1 MSYSGNVHE
10 ISFDEKQILLIGTAH
25 ISQSSV
31 DEVNS
36 VIDQERPDTVCIEL
50 CSSRHQAMLDKD
62 QWKNMDIYKVVRE
75 GKSFLLF
82 ANLIMTAFQKRL
94 GSQLG
99 VKPGAEMLEAA
110 NAAERVG
117 AGLILADRDIKI
129 TLQRT
134 WRGMTFWGKM
144 KVLSQLLASLFVR
157 EEISKEEIEKLK
169 ESDALSEAMQML
181 AEQSPE
187 MKRILIDE
195 RDQFMAEK
203 IKLAQ
208 GKRIVAVVGAGH
220 VKGLTSELEREHNLD
235 ELETVPPPGKIGT
248 WLKWGIPTLIV
259 GLVAYGFFTVETDVS
274 IEMIQRWFLI
284 NGTLSA
290 FGTAIAF
297 GHPITIATAFVAAPF
312 TSLNPAVAAGWVAGL
327 VEAFLRKP
335 QVRDFESL
343 ADDITHL
350 RGFWQNNITRILL
363 VVMFANLGSAIGTF
377 VGGFAIASLL

>member
-1 MSYSGNVHE
+1 MTYSGNVHE
-10 ISFDEKQILLIGTAH
+10 ILIDEKQILLIGTAH

-31 DEVNS
+31 DEVND
-36 VIDQERPDTVCIEL
+36 VIEQEKPDTVCIEL
-50 CSSRHQAMLDKD
+50 CASRHQAMMDKD
-62 QWKNMDIYKVVRE
+62 QWKNMDIFKVVRE

-99 VKPGAEMLEAA
+99 VKPGAEMLA
-110 NAAERVG
+110 AAEASERVNSE
-117 AGLILADRDIKI
+117 LLLADRDVKI

-134 WRGMTFWGKM
+134 WRGMPFWGRM
-144 KVLSQLLASLFVR
+144 KVLSQLLASLFIR

-181 AEQSPE
+181 TDQSPD

-203 IKLAQ
+203 IRQAP

-220 VKGLTSELEREHNLD
+220 VKGLTGELEREHNLA
-235 ELETVPPPGKIGT
+235 ELETLPPPGKLGI

-259 GLVAYGFFTVETDVS
+259 GLIGYGFFAVDTDVS

-290 FGTAIAF
+290 IGTAIAF

-335 QVRDFESL
+335 QVRDFENL

-377 VGGFAIASLL
+377 AGGFAIASLL

>member
-1 MSYSGNVHE
+1 M
-10 ISFDEKQILLIGTAH
+10 LAAA
-25 ISQSSV
+25 
-31 DEVNS
+31 
-36 VIDQERPDTVCIEL
+36 
-50 CSSRHQAMLDKD
+50 QA
-62 QWKNMDIYKVVRE
+62 
-75 GKSFLLF
+75 S
-82 ANLIMTAFQKRL
+82 
-94 GSQLG
+94 
-99 VKPGAEMLEAA
+99 
-110 NAAERVG
+110 ERVN
-117 AGLILADRDIKI
+117 AELVLADRDVKV

-134 WRGMTFWGKM
+134 WRGMPFWARM
-144 KVLSQLLASLFVR
+144 KVLSQLLASLFIR

-169 ESDALSEAMQML
+169 ESDALSEAMEML
-181 AEQSPE
+181 ADQSPE

-203 IKLAQ
+203 IRQAP

-220 VKGLTSELEREHNLD
+220 VKGLTEELEREHNLV
-235 ELETVPPPGKIGT
+235 ELETVPPPGKLGI
-248 WLKWGIPTLIV
+248 WLKWGIPALIV
-259 GLVAYGFFTVETDVS
+259 SLIGYGFFAIDTDVS

-290 FGTAIAF
+290 IGTAIAF

-335 QVRDFESL
+335 QVRDFENL

-377 VGGFAIASLL
+377 AGGFAIASLL

>member
-10 ISFDEKQILLIGTAH
+10 ISLDEKQILLIGTAH

-36 VIDQERPDTVCIEL
+36 VIDQEKPDTVCIEL

-117 AGLILADRDIKI
+117 AELILADRDVKI

-134 WRGMTFWGKM
+134 WRGMTFWGRM

-157 EEISKEEIEKLK
+157 EEISKEDIEKLK

-203 IKLAQ
+203 IKLAK

-220 VKGLTSELEREHNLD
+220 VKGLTAELEREHNLA

-290 FGTAIAF
+290 LGTAIAF

>member
-1 MSYSGNVHE
+1 MTYSGNVHE
-10 ISFDEKQILLIGTAH
+10 ILIDEKQILLIGTAH

-31 DEVNS
+31 DEVNE
-36 VIDQERPDTVCIEL
+36 VIEQEKPDTVCIEL
-50 CSSRHQAMLDKD
+50 CASRHQAMMDKD
-62 QWKNMDIYKVVRE
+62 QWKNMDIFKVVRE

-99 VKPGAEMLEAA
+99 VKPGAEMLA
-110 NAAERVG
+110 AAEASERVNSE
-117 AGLILADRDIKI
+117 LLLADRDVKI

-134 WRGMTFWGKM
+134 WRGMPFWGRM

-181 AEQSPE
+181 ADQSPD

-203 IKLAQ
+203 IRQAP

-220 VKGLTSELEREHNLD
+220 VKGLTGELEREHNLA
-235 ELETVPPPGKIGT
+235 ELETVPPPGKLGI

-259 GLVAYGFFTVETDVS
+259 GLIGYGFFAVDPDVS

-290 FGTAIAF
+290 IGTAIAF

-312 TSLNPAVAAGWVAGL
+312 TSLNPAVAAGWIAGL

-335 QVRDFESL
+335 QVRDFENL

-377 VGGFAIASLL
+377 AGGFAIASLL

>member
-1 MSYSGNVHE
+1 MTYSGNVHE
-10 ISFDEKQILLIGTAH
+10 ILIDEKQILLIGTAH

-31 DEVNS
+31 DEVND
-36 VIDQERPDTVCIEL
+36 VIEQEKPDTVCIEL
-50 CSSRHQAMLDKD
+50 CASRHQAMMDKD
-62 QWKNMDIYKVVRE
+62 QWKNMDIFKVVRE

-99 VKPGAEMLEAA
+99 VKPGAEMLAA
-110 NAAERVG
+110 AQASERVNSE
-117 AGLILADRDIKI
+117 LLLADRDVKI

-134 WRGMTFWGKM
+134 WRGMPFWGRM
-144 KVLSQLLASLFVR
+144 KVLSQLLASLFIR

-181 AEQSPE
+181 ADQSPD

-203 IKLAQ
+203 IRQAP

-220 VKGLTSELEREHNLD
+220 VKGLTGELEREHNLA
-235 ELETVPPPGKIGT
+235 ELETVPPPGKLGI

-259 GLVAYGFFTVETDVS
+259 GLIGYGFFAVDTDVS

-290 FGTAIAF
+290 IGTAIAF

-312 TSLNPAVAAGWVAGL
+312 TSLNPAVAAGWIAGL

-335 QVRDFESL
+335 QVRDFENL

-377 VGGFAIASLL
+377 AGGFAIASLL

>member
-1 MSYSGNVHE
+1 MTYSGNVLE
-10 ISFDEKQILLIGTAH
+10 ILLDEKQILLIGTAH

-31 DEVNS
+31 EEVKD
-36 VIDQERPDTVCIEL
+36 VIEQEKPDTVCIEL
-50 CSSRHQAMLDKD
+50 CASRHQAMMDKD
-62 QWKNMDIYKVVRE
+62 QWKNMDIFKVVRE

-99 VKPGAEMLEAA
+99 VQPGAEMLAA
-110 NAAERVG
+110 AQASERVN
-117 AGLILADRDIKI
+117 AELLLADRDVKI

-134 WRGMTFWGKM
+134 WRGMPFWGRL
-144 KVLSQLLASLFVR
+144 KVLSQLLASLFIR

-181 AEQSPE
+181 ADQSPD

-203 IKLAQ
+203 IRQAP

-220 VKGLTSELEREHNLD
+220 VKGLTGELERKHNLS
-235 ELETVPPPGKIGT
+235 ELETVPPPGKLGN
-248 WLKWGIPTLIV
+248 WLKWGIPTLIL
-259 GLVAYGFFTVETDVS
+259 GLIGYGFFAVDTDVS

-284 NGTLSA
+284 NGSLSA
-290 FGTAIAF
+290 LGTAIAF

-335 QVRDFESL
+335 QVRDFENL

-377 VGGFAIASLL
+377 AGGFAIASLL

>member
-1 MSYSGNVHE
+1 MTYSGNVHE
-10 ISFDEKQILLIGTAH
+10 ILLDEKQILLIGTAH

-31 DEVNS
+31 DEVND
-36 VIDQERPDTVCIEL
+36 VIEQEKPDTVCIEL
-50 CSSRHQAMLDKD
+50 CASRHQAMMEKD
-62 QWKNMDIYKVVRE
+62 QWKNMDIFKVVRE

-99 VKPGAEMLEAA
+99 VKPGAEMMAA
-110 NAAERVG
+110 AQASERVN
-117 AGLILADRDIKI
+117 AELVLADRDVKI

-134 WRGMTFWGKM
+134 WRGMPFWGRM
-144 KVLSQLLASLFVR
+144 KVLSQLLASLFIR

-181 AEQSPE
+181 ADQSPD

-203 IKLAQ
+203 IRQAP

-220 VKGLTSELEREHNLD
+220 VKGLTGELEREHNLA
-235 ELETVPPPGKIGT
+235 ELETVPPPGKLGI
-248 WLKWGIPTLIV
+248 WLKWGIPALIV
-259 GLVAYGFFTVETDVS
+259 SLIGYGFFAIDTDVS

-290 FGTAIAF
+290 IGTAIAF

-335 QVRDFESL
+335 QVRDFENL

-377 VGGFAIASLL
+377 AGGFAIASLL

>member
-1 MSYSGNVHE
+1 MTYSDNVNE
-10 ISFDEKQILLIGTAH
+10 IVFDEKKILLVGTAH

-31 DEVNS
+31 DEVNK
-36 VIDQERPDTVCIEL
+36 VIEQEQPDTVCIEL
-50 CSSRHQAMLDKD
+50 CASRHQAMVDKD
-62 QWKNMDIYKVVRE
+62 QWKNTDIFKVVRE
-75 GKSFLLF
+75 GKSFLLLS
-82 ANLIMTAFQKRL
+82 NLIMTAFQKRL

-99 VKPGAEMLEAA
+99 VKPGAEMLAA
-110 NAAERVG
+110 IQASERINAELQLV
-117 AGLILADRDIKI
+117 DRDVKI

-134 WRGMTFWGKM
+134 WRGMPFWGRM
-144 KVLSQLLASLFVR
+144 KVFSQLLASLFIR

-181 AEQSPE
+181 AEQSPD

-203 IKLAQ
+203 IRQAP

-220 VKGLTSELEREHNLD
+220 VKGLSLELEREHNLA
-235 ELETVPPPGKIGT
+235 ELEIVPSPGKLGI
-248 WLKWGIPTLIV
+248 WLKWGIPALII
-259 GLVAYGFFTVETDVS
+259 GLIGYGFYAVDTDVS

-290 FGTAIAF
+290 IGTAIAF

-335 QVRDFESL
+335 QVRDFEDL
-343 ADDITHL
+343 AEDITHL
-350 RGFWQNNITRILL
+350 RGFWKNNITRILL

-377 VGGFAIASLL
+377 AGGFAIAALL

>member
-1 MSYSGNVHE
+1 MPYSGNVHE
-10 ISFDEKQILLIGTAH
+10 ILLDGKKILLIGTAH

-31 DEVNS
+31 DEVNT
-36 VIDQERPDTVCIEL
+36 VINQVKPDTVCIEL
-50 CSSRHQAMLDKD
+50 CSSRYQAMLAKD
-62 QWKNMDIYKVVRE
+62 QWKNMDIFKVIRE

-94 GSQLG
+94 GSKLG
-99 VKPGAEMLEAA
+99 VKPGAEMFEAA
-110 NAAERVG
+110 NVAEKLNSELV
-117 AGLILADRDIKI
+117 LADRDVKI

-134 WRGMTFWGKM
+134 WRGMPFWGKM
-144 KVLSQLLASLFVR
+144 KVLGQLLASLFIR

-195 RDQFMAEK
+195 RDQYMAEK
-203 IKLAQ
+203 IRQSMGKL
-208 GKRIVAVVGAGH
+208 IVAVVGAGH
-220 VKGLTSELEREHNLD
+220 VKGLTAELENKHNLA
-235 ELETVPPPGKIGT
+235 ELESVPPTGKAVA
-248 WLKWGIPTLIV
+248 WLKWGIPALIIALIV
-259 GLVAYGFFTVETDVS
+259 YGFFTVDTDVS

-290 FGTAIAF
+290 LGTAAAF

-312 TSLNPAVAAGWVAGL
+312 TSLNPTIAAGWVAGL
-327 VEAFLRKP
+327 VEALLRKP
-335 QVRDFESL
+335 QVRDFENL

-363 VVMFANLGSAIGTF
+363 VVIFANLGSAIGTF
-377 VGGFAIASLL
+377 AGGFAIATLL

>member
-1 MSYSGNVHE
+1 M
-10 ISFDEKQILLIGTAH
+10 LAAA
-25 ISQSSV
+25 
-31 DEVNS
+31 
-36 VIDQERPDTVCIEL
+36 
-50 CSSRHQAMLDKD
+50 QA
-62 QWKNMDIYKVVRE
+62 
-75 GKSFLLF
+75 S
-82 ANLIMTAFQKRL
+82 
-94 GSQLG
+94 
-99 VKPGAEMLEAA
+99 
-110 NAAERVG
+110 ERVN
-117 AGLILADRDIKI
+117 AELVLADRDVKV

-134 WRGMTFWGKM
+134 WRGMPFWARM
-144 KVLSQLLASLFVR
+144 KVLSQLLASLFIR

-169 ESDALSEAMQML
+169 ESDALSEAMEML
-181 AEQSPE
+181 ADQSPE

-203 IKLAQ
+203 IRQAP

-220 VKGLTSELEREHNLD
+220 VKGLTEELEREHNLA
-235 ELETVPPPGKIGT
+235 ELETVPPPGKLGI
-248 WLKWGIPTLIV
+248 WLKWGIPALIV
-259 GLVAYGFFTVETDVS
+259 SLIGYGFFAIDTDVS

-290 FGTAIAF
+290 IGTALAF

-335 QVRDFESL
+335 QVRDFENL

-377 VGGFAIASLL
+377 AGGFAIASLL

>member
-1 MSYSGNVHE
+1 MAYSANVHE
-10 ISFDEKQILLIGTAH
+10 IVLEEKQILLIGTAH

-31 DEVNS
+31 DEVNH
-36 VIDQERPDTVCIEL
+36 VIEQEKPDTVCIEL
-50 CSSRHQAMLDKD
+50 CASRYQAMMDKD
-62 QWKNMDIYKVVRE
+62 QWKNMDIFKVVRE

-99 VKPGAEMLEAA
+99 VKPGAEMLAA
-110 NAAERVG
+110 AQASERVN
-117 AGLILADRDIKI
+117 AELVLADRDVKI

-134 WRGMTFWGKM
+134 WRGMPFWGRM
-144 KVLSQLLASLFVR
+144 KVMSQLLASLFIR

-169 ESDALSEAMQML
+169 ESDALSEAMEML
-181 AEQSPE
+181 ADQSPE

-203 IKLAQ
+203 IRQ
-208 GKRIVAVVGAGH
+208 SPGKRIVAVVGAGH
-220 VKGLTSELEREHNLD
+220 VKGLTAELERDHNLA
-235 ELETVPPPGKIGT
+235 ELETVPPTGKLGK
-248 WLKWGIPTLIV
+248 WLKWGIPALII
-259 GLVAYGFFTVETDVS
+259 GLIGYGFFAVDTDVS

-290 FGTAIAF
+290 LGTALAF

-327 VEAFLRKP
+327 VEALLRKP
-335 QVRDFESL
+335 QVRDFENL

-350 RGFWQNNITRILL
+350 RGFWKNNITRILL
-363 VVMFANLGSAIGTF
+363 VVMFANIGSAIGTF
-377 VGGFAIASLL
+377 AGGFAIAALL

>member
-1 MSYSGNVHE
+1 MTHSGNVNE
-10 ISFDEKQILLIGTAH
+10 IVFDEKKILLVGTAH

-31 DEVNS
+31 DEVNK
-36 VIDQERPDTVCIEL
+36 VIEQEQPDTVCIEL
-50 CSSRHQAMLDKD
+50 CASRHQAMVDKD
-62 QWKNMDIYKVVRE
+62 QWKNTDIFKVVRE
-75 GKSFLLF
+75 GKSFLLLS
-82 ANLIMTAFQKRL
+82 NLIMTAFQKRL

-99 VKPGAEMLEAA
+99 VKPGAEMLAA
-110 NAAERVG
+110 IQASERINAELQLV
-117 AGLILADRDIKI
+117 DRDVKI

-134 WRGMTFWGKM
+134 WRGMPFWGRM
-144 KVLSQLLASLFVR
+144 KVFSQLLASLFIR

-181 AEQSPE
+181 ADQSPD

-203 IKLAQ
+203 IRQAS

-220 VKGLTSELEREHNLD
+220 VKGLSLELEREHNLA
-235 ELETVPPPGKIGT
+235 ELETVPSPGKLGI
-248 WLKWGIPTLIV
+248 WLKWGIPALII
-259 GLVAYGFFTVETDVS
+259 GLIGYGFYAVDTDVS

-290 FGTAIAF
+290 IGTAIAF

-335 QVRDFESL
+335 QVRDFEDL
-343 ADDITHL
+343 AEDITHL
-350 RGFWQNNITRILL
+350 RGFWKNNITRILL

-377 VGGFAIASLL
+377 AGGFAIASLL

>member
-1 MSYSGNVHE
+1 MTYSGNVHE
-10 ISFDEKQILLIGTAH
+10 ILLDEKQILLIGTAH

-31 DEVNS
+31 DEVND
-36 VIDQERPDTVCIEL
+36 VIEQEKPDTVCIEL
-50 CSSRHQAMLDKD
+50 CASRHQAMMDKD
-62 QWKNMDIYKVVRE
+62 QWKNMDIFKVVRE

-99 VKPGAEMLEAA
+99 VKPGAEMLAA
-110 NAAERVG
+110 AQASERVN
-117 AGLILADRDIKI
+117 AELVLADRDVKV

-134 WRGMTFWGKM
+134 WRGMPFWARM
-144 KVLSQLLASLFVR
+144 KVLSQLLASLFIR

-169 ESDALSEAMQML
+169 ESDALSEAMEML
-181 AEQSPE
+181 ADQSPE

-203 IKLAQ
+203 IRQAP

-220 VKGLTSELEREHNLD
+220 VKGLIVELEREHNLA
-235 ELETVPPPGKIGT
+235 ELETVPPPGKLGI
-248 WLKWGIPTLIV
+248 WLKWGIPALIV
-259 GLVAYGFFTVETDVS
+259 SLIGYGFFAIDTDVS

-290 FGTAIAF
+290 IGTAIAF
-297 GHPITIATAFVAAPF
+297 GHPMTIATAFVAAPF

-335 QVRDFESL
+335 QVRDFENL

-377 VGGFAIASLL
+377 AGGFAIASLL

>member
-36 VIDQERPDTVCIEL
+36 VIDQEKPDTVCIEL

-117 AGLILADRDIKI
+117 AELILADRDVKI

-134 WRGMTFWGKM
+134 WRGMTFWGRM

-203 IKLAQ
+203 IKLAK

-220 VKGLTSELEREHNLD
+220 VKGLTAELEREHNLA

-290 FGTAIAF
+290 LGTAIAF

>member
-1 MSYSGNVHE
+1 MTYSGNVHE
-10 ISFDEKQILLIGTAH
+10 ILIDEKQILLIGTAH

-31 DEVNS
+31 DEVNE
-36 VIDQERPDTVCIEL
+36 VIEQEKPDTVCIEL
-50 CSSRHQAMLDKD
+50 CASRHQAMMDKD
-62 QWKNMDIYKVVRE
+62 QWKNMDIFKVVRE

-99 VKPGAEMLEAA
+99 VKPGAEMLA
-110 NAAERVG
+110 AAEASERVNSE
-117 AGLILADRDIKI
+117 LLLADRDVKI

-134 WRGMTFWGKM
+134 WRGMPFWGRM

-181 AEQSPE
+181 TDQSPD

-203 IKLAQ
+203 IRQAP

-220 VKGLTSELEREHNLD
+220 VKGLTGELEREHNLA
-235 ELETVPPPGKIGT
+235 ELETVPPPGKLGI

-259 GLVAYGFFTVETDVS
+259 GLIGYGFFAVDPDVS

-290 FGTAIAF
+290 IGTAIAF

-312 TSLNPAVAAGWVAGL
+312 TSLNPAVAAGWIAGL

-335 QVRDFESL
+335 QVRDFENL

-377 VGGFAIASLL
+377 AGGFAIASLL

>member
-1 MSYSGNVHE
+1 MPYSGNVHE
-10 ISFDEKQILLIGTAH
+10 ILLDGKKILLIGTAH

-31 DEVNS
+31 DEVNT
-36 VIDQERPDTVCIEL
+36 VINQVQPDTVCIEL
-50 CSSRHQAMLDKD
+50 CSSRYQAMLAKD
-62 QWKNMDIYKVVRE
+62 QWKNMDIFKVIRE

-94 GSQLG
+94 GSRLG
-99 VKPGAEMLEAA
+99 VKPGAEMFEAA
-110 NAAERVG
+110 NVAEKLNSELV
-117 AGLILADRDIKI
+117 LADRDVKI

-134 WRGMTFWGKM
+134 WRGMPFWGKM
-144 KVLSQLLASLFVR
+144 KVLGQLLASLFIR

-169 ESDALSEAMQML
+169 ESDALSEAVKML

-195 RDQFMAEK
+195 RDQYMAEK
-203 IKLAQ
+203 IRQSMGKL
-208 GKRIVAVVGAGH
+208 IVAVVGAGH
-220 VKGLTSELEREHNLD
+220 VKGLTAELENKHNLA
-235 ELETVPPPGKIGT
+235 ELESVPPTGKAVA
-248 WLKWGIPTLIV
+248 WLKWGIPALIIALIV
-259 GLVAYGFFTVETDVS
+259 YGFFTVDTDVS

-290 FGTAIAF
+290 LGTAAAF

-312 TSLNPAVAAGWVAGL
+312 TSLNPTIAAGWVAGL
-327 VEAFLRKP
+327 VEALLRKP
-335 QVRDFESL
+335 QVRDFENL

-363 VVMFANLGSAIGTF
+363 VVIFANLGSAIGTF
-377 VGGFAIASLL
+377 AGGFAIAALL

>member
-1 MSYSGNVHE
+1 MPYSGNVHE
-10 ISFDEKQILLIGTAH
+10 ILLDGKKILLIGTAH

-31 DEVNS
+31 DEVNT
-36 VIDQERPDTVCIEL
+36 VINQVQPDTVCIEL
-50 CSSRHQAMLDKD
+50 CFSRYQAMLEKD
-62 QWKNMDIYKVVRE
+62 QWKNMDIFKVIRE

-94 GSQLG
+94 GSRLG
-99 VKPGAEMLEAA
+99 VKPGAEMFEAA
-110 NAAERVG
+110 NVAEKLNSELV
-117 AGLILADRDIKI
+117 LADRDVKI

-134 WRGMTFWGKM
+134 WRGMPFWGKM
-144 KVLSQLLASLFVR
+144 KVLGQLLASLFIR

-169 ESDALSEAMQML
+169 ESDALSEAVKML

-195 RDQFMAEK
+195 RDQYMAEK
-203 IKLAQ
+203 IRQSMGKL
-208 GKRIVAVVGAGH
+208 IVAVVGAGH
-220 VKGLTSELEREHNLD
+220 VKGLTAELENKHNLA
-235 ELETVPPPGKIGT
+235 ELESVPPTGKAVA
-248 WLKWGIPTLIV
+248 WLKWGIPALIIALIV
-259 GLVAYGFFTVETDVS
+259 YGFFTVDTDVS

-290 FGTAIAF
+290 LGTAAAF

-312 TSLNPAVAAGWVAGL
+312 TSLNPTIAAGWVAGL
-327 VEAFLRKP
+327 VEALLRKP
-335 QVRDFESL
+335 QVRDFENL

-363 VVMFANLGSAIGTF
+363 VVIFANLGSAIGTF
-377 VGGFAIASLL
+377 AGGFAIATLL

>member
-1 MSYSGNVHE
+1 MPYSGNVHE
-10 ISFDEKQILLIGTAH
+10 ILLDGKKILLIGTAH

-31 DEVNS
+31 DEVNT
-36 VIDQERPDTVCIEL
+36 VINQVKPDTVCIEL
-50 CSSRHQAMLDKD
+50 CSSRYQAMLAKD
-62 QWKNMDIYKVVRE
+62 QWKNMDIFKVIRE

-94 GSQLG
+94 GSRLG
-99 VKPGAEMLEAA
+99 VNPGSEMFEAA
-110 NAAERVG
+110 NVAEKLNSELV
-117 AGLILADRDIKI
+117 LADRDVKI

-134 WRGMTFWGKM
+134 WRGMPFWGKM
-144 KVLSQLLASLFVR
+144 KVLGQLLASLFIR

-195 RDQFMAEK
+195 RDQYMAEK
-203 IKLAQ
+203 IRQSMGKL
-208 GKRIVAVVGAGH
+208 IVAVVGAGH
-220 VKGLTSELEREHNLD
+220 VKGLTAELENKHNLAK
-235 ELETVPPPGKIGT
+235 LESVPPTGKAVA
-248 WLKWGIPTLIV
+248 WLKWGIPALIIALIV
-259 GLVAYGFFTVETDVS
+259 YGFFTVDTDVS

-290 FGTAIAF
+290 LGTAAAF

-312 TSLNPAVAAGWVAGL
+312 TSLNPTIAAGWVAGL
-327 VEAFLRKP
+327 VEALLRKP
-335 QVRDFESL
+335 QVRDFENL

-363 VVMFANLGSAIGTF
+363 VVIFANLGSAIGTF
-377 VGGFAIASLL
+377 AGGFAIATLL

>member
-1 MSYSGNVHE
+1 MTYSGNVHE
-10 ISFDEKQILLIGTAH
+10 ILIDEKQILLIGTAH

-31 DEVNS
+31 DEVND
-36 VIDQERPDTVCIEL
+36 VIEQEKPDTVCIEL
-50 CSSRHQAMLDKD
+50 CASRHQAMMDKD
-62 QWKNMDIYKVVRE
+62 QWKNMDIFKVVRE

-99 VKPGAEMLEAA
+99 VKPGAEMLA
-110 NAAERVG
+110 AAEASERVNSE
-117 AGLILADRDIKI
+117 LLLADRDVKI

-134 WRGMTFWGKM
+134 WRGMPFWGRM
-144 KVLSQLLASLFVR
+144 KVLSQLLASLFIR

-181 AEQSPE
+181 ADQSPD

-203 IKLAQ
+203 IRQAP

-220 VKGLTSELEREHNLD
+220 VKGLTGELEREHNLA
-235 ELETVPPPGKIGT
+235 ELETVPPPGKLGI

-259 GLVAYGFFTVETDVS
+259 GLIGYGFFAVDTDVS

-284 NGTLSA
+284 NGSLSA
-290 FGTAIAF
+290 LGTALAF
-297 GHPITIATAFVAAPF
+297 GHPITIVTAFVAAPF

-327 VEAFLRKP
+327 VEAFIRKP

>member
-1 MSYSGNVHE
+1 MPYSGNVHE
-10 ISFDEKQILLIGTAH
+10 IFLDGKKILLIGTAH

-31 DEVNS
+31 DEVNT
-36 VIDQERPDTVCIEL
+36 VINQVNPDTVCIEL
-50 CSSRHQAMLDKD
+50 CSSRYQAMLAKD
-62 QWKNMDIYKVVRE
+62 QWKNMDIFKVIRE

-94 GSQLG
+94 GSRLG
-99 VKPGAEMLEAA
+99 VKPGSEMFEAA
-110 NAAERVG
+110 NVAEKLNSELV
-117 AGLILADRDIKI
+117 LADRDVKI

-134 WRGMTFWGKM
+134 WRGMKFWGKM
-144 KVLSQLLASLFVR
+144 KVLGQLLASLFIR

-169 ESDALSEAMQML
+169 ESDALSEAMKML

-195 RDQFMAEK
+195 RDQYMAEK
-203 IKLAQ
+203 IRQSMGKLV
-208 GKRIVAVVGAGH
+208 VAVVGAGH
-220 VKGLTSELEREHNLD
+220 VKGLTAELENKHNLA
-235 ELETVPPPGKIGT
+235 ELESVPPTGKAVA
-248 WLKWGIPTLIV
+248 WLKWGIPALIIALIV
-259 GLVAYGFFTVETDVS
+259 YGFFTVDTDVS

-290 FGTAIAF
+290 LGTAAAF

-312 TSLNPAVAAGWVAGL
+312 TSLNPTIAAGWVAGL
-327 VEAFLRKP
+327 VEALLRKP
-335 QVRDFESL
+335 QVRDFENL

-363 VVMFANLGSAIGTF
+363 VVIFANLGSAIGTF
-377 VGGFAIASLL
+377 AGGFAIATLL

>member
-1 MSYSGNVHE
+1 MEYSSNVN
-10 ISFDEKQILLIGTAH
+10 QIVFEGKRIIIIGTAH

-31 DEVNS
+31 DEVKQ
-36 VIDQERPDTVCIEL
+36 VIGKEKPDKVLIEL
-50 CSSRHQAMLDKD
+50 CNSRYQAILERD
-62 QWKNMDIYKVVRE
+62 QWKNMDIFKVVRE

-82 ANLIMTAFQKRL
+82 ANLIMTSFQKRL

-99 VKPGAEMLEAA
+99 IKPGAEMLEAIQSS
-110 NAAERVG
+110 ERVG
-117 AGLILADRDIKI
+117 AELLLADRDVKI

-134 WRGMTFWGKM
+134 WRGMPFWEKT
-144 KVLSQLLASLFVR
+144 KALSQLLVSFFVR

-181 AEQSPE
+181 SEQSPE
-187 MKRILIDE
+187 MKGILIDE
-195 RDQFMAEK
+195 RDQYMAEK
-203 IKLAQ
+203 IRRTNGEL
-208 GKRIVAVVGAGH
+208 IVAVVGAGH
-220 VKGLTSELEREHNLD
+220 VKGLITEIDKEHNLK
-235 ELETVPPPGKIGT
+235 ELETVPPPGKLGLL
-248 WLKWGIPTLIV
+248 LKWGIPLLIV
-259 GLVAYGFFTVETDVS
+259 GLICYGFLNFDSDVS

-284 NGTLSA
+284 NGTLSGL
-290 FGTAIAF
+290 GTAIAF
-297 GHPITIATAFVAAPF
+297 GHPITILTAFLAAPF
-312 TSLNPAVAAGWVAGL
+312 TSLNPAIAAGWVAGL

-350 RGFWQNNITRILL
+350 KGFWKNNITRILL

>member
-1 MSYSGNVHE
+1 MPYSGNVHE
-10 ISFDEKQILLIGTAH
+10 ILLDGKKILLIGTAH

-31 DEVNS
+31 DEVNT
-36 VIDQERPDTVCIEL
+36 VINQVNPDTVCIEL
-50 CSSRHQAMLDKD
+50 CSSRYQAMLAKD
-62 QWKNMDIYKVVRE
+62 QWKNMDIFKVIRE

-94 GSQLG
+94 GSRLG
-99 VKPGAEMLEAA
+99 VKPGSEMFEAA
-110 NAAERVG
+110 NVAEKLNSELV
-117 AGLILADRDIKI
+117 LADRDVKI

-134 WRGMTFWGKM
+134 WRGMKFWGKM
-144 KVLSQLLASLFVR
+144 KVLGQLLASLFIR

-169 ESDALSEAMQML
+169 ESDALSEAMKML

-195 RDQFMAEK
+195 RDQYMAEK
-203 IKLAQ
+203 IRQSMGKLV
-208 GKRIVAVVGAGH
+208 VAVVGAGH
-220 VKGLTSELEREHNLD
+220 VKGLTAELENKHNLA
-235 ELETVPPPGKIGT
+235 ELESVPPTGKAVAWI
-248 WLKWGIPTLIV
+248 KWGIPALIIALIV
-259 GLVAYGFFTVETDVS
+259 YGFFTVDTDVS

-290 FGTAIAF
+290 LGTAAAF
-297 GHPITIATAFVAAPF
+297 GHPITIAVAFIAAPF
-312 TSLNPAVAAGWVAGL
+312 TSLNPTIAAGWVAGL
-327 VEAFLRKP
+327 VEALLRKP

-363 VVMFANLGSAIGTF
+363 VVIFANLGSAIGTF
-377 VGGFAIASLL
+377 AGGFAIATLL

>member
-1 MSYSGNVHE
+1 MPYSGNVHE
-10 ISFDEKQILLIGTAH
+10 ILLDGKKILLIGTAH

-31 DEVNS
+31 DEVNT
-36 VIDQERPDTVCIEL
+36 VINQVQPDTVCIEL
-50 CSSRHQAMLDKD
+50 CSSRYQAMLAKD
-62 QWKNMDIYKVVRE
+62 QWKNMDIFKVIRE

-94 GSQLG
+94 GSRLG
-99 VKPGAEMLEAA
+99 VKPGAEMFEAA
-110 NAAERVG
+110 NVAEKLNSELV
-117 AGLILADRDIKI
+117 LADRDVKI

-134 WRGMTFWGKM
+134 WRGMPFWGKM
-144 KVLSQLLASLFVR
+144 KVLGQLLASLFIR

-195 RDQFMAEK
+195 RDQYMAEK
-203 IKLAQ
+203 IRQSMGKL
-208 GKRIVAVVGAGH
+208 IVAVVGAGH
-220 VKGLTSELEREHNLD
+220 VKGLTAELENKHNLA
-235 ELETVPPPGKIGT
+235 ELESVPPTGKAVA
-248 WLKWGIPTLIV
+248 WLKWGIPVLIIALIV
-259 GLVAYGFFTVETDVS
+259 YGFFTVDTDVS

-290 FGTAIAF
+290 LGTAAAF
-297 GHPITIATAFVAAPF
+297 GHPITIAAAFVAAPF
-312 TSLNPAVAAGWVAGL
+312 TSLNPTIAAGWVAGL
-327 VEAFLRKP
+327 VEALLRKP
-335 QVRDFESL
+335 QVRDFENL

-363 VVMFANLGSAIGTF
+363 VVIFANLGSAIGTF
-377 VGGFAIASLL
+377 AGGFAIASLL

>member
-1 MSYSGNVHE
+1 MTYSGNVHE
-10 ISFDEKQILLIGTAH
+10 ILLDEKQILLIGTAH

-31 DEVNS
+31 DEVND
-36 VIDQERPDTVCIEL
+36 VIEQEKPDTVCIEL
-50 CSSRHQAMLDKD
+50 CASRHQAMMEKD
-62 QWKNMDIYKVVRE
+62 QWKNMDIFKVVRE

-99 VKPGAEMLEAA
+99 VKPGAEMMAA
-110 NAAERVG
+110 AQASERVN
-117 AGLILADRDIKI
+117 AELVLADRDVKI

-134 WRGMTFWGKM
+134 WRGMPFWGRM
-144 KVLSQLLASLFVR
+144 KVLSQLLASLFIR

-169 ESDALSEAMQML
+169 ESDALSEAMEML
-181 AEQSPE
+181 ADQSPE

-203 IKLAQ
+203 IRQAP

-220 VKGLTSELEREHNLD
+220 VKGLTEELEREHNLA
-235 ELETVPPPGKIGT
+235 EVETVPPPGKLGI
-248 WLKWGIPTLIV
+248 WLKWGIPALIV
-259 GLVAYGFFTVETDVS
+259 SLIGYGFFAIDTDVS

-290 FGTAIAF
+290 IGTAIAF

-335 QVRDFESL
+335 QVRDFENL

-377 VGGFAIASLL
+377 AGGFAIASLL

>member
-1 MSYSGNVHE
+1 MTYSGNVHE
-10 ISFDEKQILLIGTAH
+10 ILIDEKQILLIGTAH

-31 DEVNS
+31 DEVNE
-36 VIDQERPDTVCIEL
+36 VIEQEKPDTVCIEL
-50 CSSRHQAMLDKD
+50 CASRHQAMMDKD
-62 QWKNMDIYKVVRE
+62 QWKNMDIFKVVRE

-99 VKPGAEMLEAA
+99 VKPGAEMLA
-110 NAAERVG
+110 AAEASERVNSE
-117 AGLILADRDIKI
+117 LLLADRDVKI

-134 WRGMTFWGKM
+134 WRGMPFWGRM
-144 KVLSQLLASLFVR
+144 KVLSQLLASLFIR

-181 AEQSPE
+181 TDQSPD

-203 IKLAQ
+203 IRQAP

-220 VKGLTSELEREHNLD
+220 VKGLTGELEREHNLA
-235 ELETVPPPGKIGT
+235 ELETVPPPGKLGI

-259 GLVAYGFFTVETDVS
+259 GLIGYGFFAVDPDVS

-290 FGTAIAF
+290 IGTAIAF

-335 QVRDFESL
+335 QVRDFENL

-377 VGGFAIASLL
+377 TGGFAIASLL